1 MKNKVIYSLVLIFSI
16 SLIASAKK
24 ISGCNAACSEVKK
37 AAPAEKSKSQGKS
50 EPATLS
56 LFFFNI

>member
-1 MKNKVIYSLVLIFSI
+1 MKNKVIYSFILIFLVSM
-16 SLIASAKK
+16 IASAKR
-24 ISGCNAACSEVKK
+24 IADCNASCCEVKQ
-37 AAPAEKSKSQGKS
+37 AASAEKAKSPGKS

>member
-1 MKNKVIYSLVLIFSI
+1 MKNKVIYSFILIFSI
-16 SLIASAKK
+16 SLLASAKK
-24 ISGCNAACSEVKK
+24 MSDCNATCSEVKK
-37 AAPAEKSKSQGKS
+37 AAPAEKAKSQGKS

>member
-24 ISGCNAACSEVKK
+24 IADCNASCCDVKK
-37 AAPAEKSKSQGKS
+37 AAPAKEAKSQGKS